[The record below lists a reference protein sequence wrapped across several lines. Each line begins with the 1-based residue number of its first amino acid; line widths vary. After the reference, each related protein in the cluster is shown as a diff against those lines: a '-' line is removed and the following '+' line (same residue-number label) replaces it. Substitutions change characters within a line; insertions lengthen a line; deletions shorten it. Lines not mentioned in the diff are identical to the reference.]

1 MSNAAAD
8 TFLIFCLIATAG
20 LILTIATWLF
30 QYFFSDKPTMR
41 PAPRAHWL
49 DRQFMRDEAA
59 FLTKHINIY
68 DCTGLG
74 LGPAHYH
81 DVMLASEI
89 EGHVKRD
96 TGRDFALSMSDW
108 AEIMRAWYV
117 TRGAPQGERVA
128 ALKHRLI
135 NNI

>member
-8 TFLIFCLIATAG
+8 TFIIFCLLATAG
-20 LILTIATWLF
+20 LILTVASWLF
-30 QYFFSDKPTMR
+30 KYVFGDKPIER
-41 PAPRAHWL
+41 PAPRDHWL
-49 DRQFMRDEAA
+49 DRQLTRDEAA
-59 FLTKHINIY
+59 FLCKHINIY

-74 LGPAHYH
+74 LGPKHYH

-89 EGHVKRD
+89 EGHIMRD

-135 NNI
+135 TNI